1 MTETNMTTYDNILD
15 IIIRRQGEREMQKKT
30 LEKAYN
36 VKIETGYMSS
46 KGTVYILHEENLML
60 LFETIKELQQYLE
73 EVYS

>member
-1 MTETNMTTYDNILD
+1 
-15 IIIRRQGEREMQKKT
+15 MQRKA

-46 KGTVYILHEENLML
+46 KGTVYILHKENLML

-73 EVYS
+73 EVYT

>member
-1 MTETNMTTYDNILD
+1 
-15 IIIRRQGEREMQKKT
+15 MQKKS

-46 KGTVYILHEENLML
+46 KGTVYIPHEENLML

>member
-1 MTETNMTTYDNILD
+1 MIWFINLSYDFMVT
-15 IIIRRQGEREMQKKT
+15 RSKKT